1 MELGETIAVASSLTD
16 GLDANCP
23 FKLEGPDTAD
33 EEGEAPAK
41 DDLEAA
47 DAIQENN
54 GGVLGENLEKGSP
67 AGWGKSGTINEIFQP
82 SPKDPAPRLDS
93 TTDPS
98 RRVKVGS
105 KDYGYIVAAHHLI
118 PGDAALSPSGL
129 YKNYMKKGGKVTTP
143 AGKSYTLKTNIGYNV
158 NGNHNGAWLPGNYA
172 IRKSKPQF
180 NSTGKTWSD
189 LIGTDAKWCYAY
201 MTACCEQAGGQFHDS
216 HTKYSSAVL
225 DVLDKIEFKLL
236 AHQDACED
244 CKSKTELYPPYVLKT
259 RLYMFSKFLRSQVR
273 MKPGMW
279 KNPWITSDRFKQ
291 DMMTQ
296 GRVTPAQVELGVIAL
311 GPGGS

>member
-1 MELGETIAVASSLTD
+1 MEIGETIAVASGLND

-33 EEGEAPAK
+33 DEGEAPAK

-47 DAIQENN
+47 EAIQQNN
-54 GGVLGENLEKGSP
+54 GGVLGENLAKGSP
-67 AGWGKSGTINEIFQP
+67 AGWGKSGTINDIFPP
-82 SPKDPAPRLDS
+82 SDKDPAKREDS

-118 PGDAALSPSGL
+118 PGEAALAPSGL
-129 YKNYMKKGGKVTTP
+129 YQCYMKKGGKVTTV

-180 NSTGKTWSD
+180 NSTGKTWSE
-189 LIGTDAKWCYAY
+189 LIVSDDKWCYAY
-201 MTACCEQAGGQFHDS
+201 MTACVDKAGGQFHDS
-216 HTKYSSAVL
+216 HTKYSTAVL
-225 DVLDKIEFKLL
+225 SVLDKIESRLR
-236 AHQDACED
+236 AHQDSCEE
-244 CKSKTELYPPYVLKT
+244 CKSKTELYPPYILKT
-259 RLYMFSKFLRSQVR
+259 RLYMLSKFLRSQVR
-273 MKPGMW
+273 VKPGVW
-279 KNPWITSDRFKQ
+279 KSTWITSDRFKA
-291 DMMTQ
+291 DMQ
-296 GRVTPAQVELGVIAL
+296 KHGRVVPNQVELGVIAL
-311 GPGGS
+311 GPGSS